1 MFPSD
6 NCGVNVFWKATTGLS
21 SLAVLL
27 TAGIAVSSPTAA
39 TNATAPASPKS
50 WCTAKG
56 GKPVDYSYSH
66 RHTNRSLPA
75 SPGGHTL
82 MCEFTNTKDD
92 TSITVAADTLTADTP
107 TLAALAYTFK
117 PKKRP
122 WTGGNPATQ
131 YCTDLGGSVQFGDD
145 GSRAPSQRK
154 NPAPDQFIGMCV
166 FADQSMIDEW
176 GLFSHLGD
184 VMRGA
189 DLKDKWKAKMP
200 TSAQLGGNR
209 LPW

>member
-1 MFPSD
+1 M
-6 NCGVNVFWKATTGLS
+6 FWKATTGLS

-27 TAGIAVSSPTAA
+27 TVGMAASSPVAA
-39 TNATAPASPKS
+39 TNNAAAPASPKS

-56 GKPVDYSYSH
+56 GKPVDYSYAHSY
-66 RHTNRSLPA
+66 TNSPNPA
-75 SPGGHTL
+75 PRGGHTL

-92 TSITVAADTLTADTP
+92 ASITVGADTLAADQP

-117 PKKRP
+117 PKRRP

-131 YCTDLGGSVQFGDD
+131 YCADLGGAVQFGDD
-145 GSRAPSQRK
+145 GGWAPSELK

-166 FADQSMIDEW
+166 FADRSMIDEW
-176 GLFSHLGD
+176 GLFYHLGD

-189 DLKDKWKAKMP
+189 DLKDKWKAKIP
-200 TSAQLGGNR
+200 TNAQVRQSG

>member
-1 MFPSD
+1 M
-6 NCGVNVFWKATTGLS
+6 FWKATTGLN

-39 TNATAPASPKS
+39 TNNAAAPASPKS

-56 GKPVDYSYSH
+56 GKPVDFSYAH
-66 RHTNRSLPA
+66 GHTNSSLPTP
-75 SPGGHTL
+75 SGGHTL

-92 TSITVAADTLTADTP
+92 TSITVAADTLTADKP

-131 YCTDLGGSVQFGDD
+131 YCTDLCGTVQFGDD
-145 GSRAPSQRK
+145 GGWAPSQLK
-154 NPAPDQFIGMCV
+154 NPAPDQIHRHV
-166 FADQSMIDEW
+166 
-176 GLFSHLGD
+176 
-184 VMRGA
+184 
-189 DLKDKWKAKMP
+189 
-200 TSAQLGGNR
+200 R
-209 LPW
+209 LRRPVDD